1 MIDPQPTPLQFLS
14 FPVIFPPFHHAFPM
28 VFGRLAAPASAPR
41 LLVALLA
48 QGVAPAEGHQ
58 LLEDEANGLA
68 KIRWDLSIMI
78 L

>member
-1 MIDPQPTPLQFLS
+1 M
-14 FPVIFPPFHHAFPM
+14 AFSHFSH
-28 VFGRLAAPASAPR
+28 VGSTSGRLAAPASAPR

-68 KIRWDLSIMI
+68 IQDGI
-78 L
+78 LPIKMVHL